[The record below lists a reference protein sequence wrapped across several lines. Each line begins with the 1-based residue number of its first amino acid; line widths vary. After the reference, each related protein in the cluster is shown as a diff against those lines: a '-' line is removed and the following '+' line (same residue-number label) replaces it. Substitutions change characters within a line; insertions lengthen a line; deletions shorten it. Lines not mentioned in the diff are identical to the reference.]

1 LIDGRLALVNRPAA
15 GGRWLS
21 AVPIAPATAACHSKR
36 ENCKLQNAN
45 GKFKICILQF
55 AMLLNATKNNAAR
68 QNPSS
73 DTLAWHSWA
82 S

>member
-36 ENCKLQNAN
+36 ENCKLQNAK
-45 GKFKICILQF
+45 GKFEICNLQF
-55 AMLLNATKNNAAR
+55 AMIFQVLTA
-68 QNPSS
+68 SS
-73 DTLAWHSWA
+73 DILAWHGWA